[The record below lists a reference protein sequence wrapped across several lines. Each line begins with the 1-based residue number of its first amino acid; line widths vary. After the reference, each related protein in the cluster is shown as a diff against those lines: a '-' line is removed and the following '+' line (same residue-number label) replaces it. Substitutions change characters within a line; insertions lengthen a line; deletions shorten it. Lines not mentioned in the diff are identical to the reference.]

1 MVISILDD
9 GVDHTHPDLRDNF
22 VSQTYQSD
30 ISGVERKMKINNG
43 WKIRKRVL
51 SRKLSTK

>member
-22 VSQTYQSD
+22 VSQIYQSD
-30 ISGVERKMKINNG
+30 ISGVERKMKDI
-43 WKIRKRVL
+43 
-51 SRKLSTK
+51 

>member
-22 VSQTYQSD
+22 VSQKYQSD
-30 ISGVERKMKINNG
+30 ISGVERKMKDI
-43 WKIRKRVL
+43 
-51 SRKLSTK
+51 

>member
-22 VSQTYQSD
+22 VSQTYQSN
-30 ISGVERKMKINNG
+30 ISDVDRKMEDK
-43 WKIRKRVL
+43 
-51 SRKLSTK
+51 